1 MSEATQSTG
10 NAARRVRPNLK
21 DEAATFLRDEIFAG
35 RLKPGD
41 RIDQD
46 QVADDL
52 GISRL
57 PVREALITLE
67 AEGLIET
74 LPRRGAFVAR
84 LTRDDVLD
92 QYVIFGTLSGLAAG
106 RAAEILTSDQ
116 LDELAALIAAMET
129 SKDSASQEQLNF
141 RFHQIINK
149 AGSSRRLTAVLAQ
162 LAKNMPTRFYE
173 FTEDWG
179 ERAIGQHKAILEALR
194 TGDPRRAADTVSL
207 HLRSGGEEAVK
218 MLDSLGFWPNED

>member
-1 MSEATQSTG
+1 MSEVTWATG
-10 NAARRVRPNLK
+10 HAAWRVRPNLK
-21 DEAATFLRDEIFAG
+21 DEAATFLREEIFAG

-46 QVADDL
+46 QIADDL

-57 PVREALITLE
+57 PVREALITMA

-84 LTRDDVLD
+84 LARDDVLD

-106 RAAEILTSDQ
+106 RAAETLTSDQ

-149 AGSSRRLTAVLAQ
+149 AGSSRRLTAVLGQ
-162 LAKNMPTRFYE
+162 LAKTMPTRFYE

-179 ERAIGQHKAILEALR
+179 ERAIGEHQAILEALR
-194 TGDPRRAADTVSL
+194 TGDPRRAADTVSM
-207 HLRSGGEEAVK
+207 HFRSGGEEAVK
-218 MLDSLGFWPNED
+218 MLDSLGFWPSED